1 MDIIELS
8 RELGRKIQQEES
20 YVALQNAS
28 KAVDA
33 DEALQALIGEFNLMK
48 LQLNEKLTAAERDE
62 DAIKELNA
70 KMRSLYAD
78 IMVND
83 NMKNLNEAKNT
94 FDAVMQRVFA
104 IVSNSANGEDP
115 DTTDY
120 KASACSGDC
129 GSCGGC
135 H

>member
-20 YVALQNAS
+20 YVAMMEAN
-28 KAVDA
+28 KAVEA
-33 DEALQALIGEFNLMK
+33 DEALQALIGEFNLHK

-62 DAIKELNA
+62 EAIKEINT
-70 KMRSLYAD
+70 KMRALYAD
-78 IMVND
+78 IMVNPS
-83 NMKNLNEAKNT
+83 MVKLNESKTA
-94 FDAVMQRVFA
+94 FDAVMNRVFA

-115 DTTDY
+115 NTTDY
-120 KASACSGDC
+120 HACT
-129 GSCGGC
+129 GSCSTCGGC

>member
-20 YVALQNAS
+20 YVALQEAN
-28 KAVDA
+28 KAVEA
-33 DEALQALIGEFNLMK
+33 DEALQELIGEFNLLK
-48 LQLNEKLTAAERDE
+48 LQLNEKLTAEERDE
-62 DAIKELNA
+62 EQIKELNT
-70 KMRSLYAD
+70 KMRTLYAD
-78 IMVND
+78 IMVNES
-83 NMKNLNEAKNT
+83 MQKLNESKNA
-94 FDAVMQRVFA
+94 FDSVMQRVFA

-120 KASACSGDC
+120 QACTGNC
-129 GSCGGC
+129 GTCGGC

>member
-20 YVALQNAS
+20 YVAMMEAN
-28 KAVDA
+28 KAVEA
-33 DEALQALIGEFNLMK
+33 DEALQALIGEFNLHK

-62 DAIKELNA
+62 EAIKEINT
-70 KMRSLYAD
+70 KMRTLYAD
-78 IMVND
+78 IMVNPS
-83 NMKNLNEAKNT
+83 MVKLNESKNA
-94 FDAVMQRVFA
+94 FDAVMNRVFA

-115 DTTDY
+115 NTTDY
-120 KASACSGDC
+120 HACT
-129 GSCGGC
+129 GSCSTCGGC

>member
-20 YVALQNAS
+20 YIAMQEAN
-28 KAVDA
+28 KAVEA
-33 DEALQALIGEFNLMK
+33 DEALQALIGEFNLHK

-62 DAIKELNA
+62 EAIKDLNT
-70 KMRSLYAD
+70 KMRTLYAD
-78 IMVND
+78 IMVNPS
-83 NMKNLNEAKNT
+83 MIKLNESKNA
-94 FDAVMQRVFA
+94 FDSVMNRVFA

-115 DTTDY
+115 NTTDY
-120 KASACSGDC
+120 HACT
-129 GSCGGC
+129 GSCSTCGGC

>member
-20 YVALQNAS
+20 YVALQEAN
-28 KAVDA
+28 KAVEA
-33 DEALQALIGEFNLMK
+33 DEALQSLIGEFNLLK

-62 DAIKELNA
+62 EAIKELNT
-70 KMRSLYAD
+70 KMRTLYAD
-78 IMVND
+78 IMAND
-83 NMKNLNEAKNT
+83 AMIKLNESKNA

-115 DTTDY
+115 NTTDY
-120 KASACSGDC
+120 HACSGSC
-129 GSCGGC
+129 STCGGC

>member
-20 YVALQNAS
+20 YVALQEAN
-28 KAVDA
+28 KAVEA
-33 DEALQALIGEFNLMK
+33 DEALQELIGEFNLLK
-48 LQLNEKLTAAERDE
+48 LQLNEKLTAEERDE
-62 DAIKELNA
+62 EQIKELNT
-70 KMRSLYAD
+70 KMRTLYAD
-78 IMVND
+78 IMVNES
-83 NMKNLNEAKNT
+83 MQKLNESKNA

-120 KASACSGDC
+120 QACTGNCGTC
-129 GSCGGC
+129 GSC

>member
-20 YVALQNAS
+20 YINMQAANA
-28 KAVDA
+28 AVEA
-33 DEALQALIGEFNLMK
+33 DEALQALIGEFNLLK
-48 LQLNEKLTAAERDE
+48 LKLNEKLTAAERDE
-62 DAIKELNA
+62 EQIKEVNA
-70 KMRSLYAD
+70 QMRTLYAD
-78 IMVND
+78 IMVNPS
-83 NMKNLNEAKNT
+83 MQKLNESKNA
-94 FDAVMQRVFA
+94 FDQVMQRVFA

-115 DTTDY
+115 NTTDY
-120 KASACSGDC
+120 QACSGNC

>member
-20 YVALQNAS
+20 YIALQEAN
-28 KAVDA
+28 KAVEA
-33 DEALQALIGEFNLMK
+33 DEALQELIGEFNLLK

-62 DAIKELNA
+62 EQIKELNT
-70 KMRSLYAD
+70 KMRTLYAD
-78 IMVND
+78 IMVNPA
-83 NMKNLNEAKNT
+83 MIKLNESKNT
-94 FDAVMQRVFA
+94 FDGVMQRVFA

-115 DTTDY
+115 NTTDY
-120 KASACSGDC
+120 QACT
-129 GSCGGC
+129 GSCSTCGGC

>member
-20 YVALQNAS
+20 YKNLQATTE
-28 KAVDA
+28 AVEK

-48 LQLNEKLTAAERDE
+48 LNLNEKLTAEEKDE
-62 DAIKELNA
+62 DAIKDLNA
-70 KMRSLYAD
+70 KMRKLYAD
-78 IMVND
+78 IMVNES
-83 NMKNLNEAKNT
+83 MIKLNEAKSQ
-94 FDAVMQRVFA
+94 FDGIMQRVFA

-120 KASACSGDC
+120 HACT
-129 GSCGGC
+129 GSCSTCGGC